1 MFYLLRSS
9 SPSKTSTLGWF
20 CYKNWANPSYGLFY
34 QRYEYFFKSVL
45 MLSVFLTIKFKLQE
59 ILDIENLTLKF
70 ALDST
75 K

>member
-1 MFYLLRSS
+1 
-9 SPSKTSTLGWF
+9 
-20 CYKNWANPSYGLFY
+20 
-34 QRYEYFFKSVL
+34 